1 MTKIIFMGTP
11 NFSVAVLKNLLAN
24 DYDVIAA
31 VTQPDRP
38 VGRKKKLTQ
47 TPVKKEAIANNIPVY
62 QPEKLSG
69 SPELDELMNLDA
81 DLIITAAYGQFLPNK
96 FLNSVKIAAINVHGS
111 LLPKYRGGAPIQR
124 AIMNGESQTGIT
136 IMYMAKKMDA
146 GDMIS
151 QVAIPITEE
160 DTAGSIF
167 EKLSQVGSQELIRD
181 LPSIIAGNNR
191 QMKQND
197 DFVTFAPN
205 IARSEEKIDI
215 NKPAV
220 EINRQVRGLNPD
232 PVAYLD
238 LNNERTKIYQT
249 TVSNETTD
257 LKPGT
262 VVDRTKKK
270 LAVAAG
276 NGSILY
282 LDQIQPAGKS
292 VMPIA
297 AFLNG
302 KGKDIKVGETI
313 IK

>member
-1 MTKIIFMGTP
+1 MGTP